1 MAAATATTKTEEKPA
16 GPSFKGK
23 RLDLPDIEGYWHM
36 SPGAIVEGQALGRF
50 QIEND
55 DGKTRDVIIVK
66 LSKPAMM
73 IKKGQETGASVPE
86 GTFIGVGI
94 THKNQDL
101 LNYVAKRGMIWC
113 KAIKKSDIG
122 GGRKMWLYEYIG
134 EEGKEAPPPPVHAK
148 PVSKGD
154 NDVPF

>member
-1 MAAATATTKTEEKPA
+1 MAEAAKSAAEDT

-23 RLDLPDIEGYWHM
+23 RLDLPDIEGYWHTA
-36 SPGAIVEGQALGRF
+36 PGAVVEGQALGRF

-66 LSKPAMM
+66 LTKPTKMM
-73 IKKGQETGASVPE
+73 KKGATDPVPAKA
-86 GTFIGVGI
+86 GMFIGVGI

-101 LNYVAKRGMIWC
+101 LNYVTKRGQIWC
-113 KAIKKSDIG
+113 KATQKVDIG

-134 EEGKEAPPPPVHAK
+134 EEGKEAPPPPILAK
-148 PVSKGD
+148 AVAKGD
-154 NDVPF
+154 NDAPF